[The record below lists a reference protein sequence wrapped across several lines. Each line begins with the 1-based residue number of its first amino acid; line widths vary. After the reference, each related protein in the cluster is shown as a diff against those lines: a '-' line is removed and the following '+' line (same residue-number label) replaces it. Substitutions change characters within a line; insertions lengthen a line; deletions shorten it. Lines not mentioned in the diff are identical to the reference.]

1 LTMKTVT
8 DPLTVANELRPVLL
22 KLARHL
28 RREVHDLGV
37 TGSQVTL
44 LVQIK
49 QRPGVGIRELA
60 EIEAVSAPRMSQ
72 AVDRLVSLALVQ
84 RNPGEDR
91 RRVGLELTAR
101 GEGVLRSVRKRRTA
115 WLAERLKGLEP
126 DELDA
131 LEAAVAP
138 LERLL
143 EAGE

>member
-1 LTMKTVT
+1 MKTVT

-49 QRPGVGIRELA
+49 QRPGIGIRELA

>member
-1 LTMKTVT
+1 MKTVT

-49 QRPGVGIRELA
+49 QRPRVGIRELA

-115 WLAERLKGLEP
+115 WLAERLKRLEP

-143 EAGE
+143 GADE

>member
-1 LTMKTVT
+1 MKTVT

>member
-1 LTMKTVT
+1 MKTVT

-44 LVQIK
+44 LVQVK
-49 QRPGVGIRELA
+49 QRPRIGIRELA
-60 EIEAVSAPRMSQ
+60 AIEAVSAPRMSQ
-72 AVDRLVSLALVQ
+72 AVDRLVTLGLVQ
-84 RNPGEDR
+84 RHPGEDR
-91 RRVGLELTAR
+91 RRVGLELTER

-126 DELDA
+126 DELEA
-131 LEAAVAP
+131 LEAAVGP
-138 LERLL
+138 LARLL

>member
-1 LTMKTVT
+1 MKTVT

-91 RRVGLELTAR
+91 RRVGLELTERA
-101 GEGVLRSVRKRRTA
+101 EGVLRSVRKRRTA